1 MNLDKL
7 RAYHLDPQ
15 VLADQEFY
23 LVYVDQFLGWINFEG
38 WRRSKLLEQT
48 NPIPKPGPLDVQSSD
63 YNGSDQSMFTN
74 LRTIA
79 YALVHNLL
87 IRS

>member
-38 WRRSKLLEQT
+38 RRRSKLLKQT
-48 NPIPKPGPLDVQSSD
+48 NPIPKPGP
-63 YNGSDQSMFTN
+63 
-74 LRTIA
+74 
-79 YALVHNLL
+79 
-87 IRS
+87 